1 MAFGVDHNISTRT
14 NKKIIEAKF
23 EICFQSINR
32 YVNEIPVNK
41 VTHLNERLRSICDIY
56 NHIHAPYK
64 VWKLVEKVSR
74 TKDIIVPKQS
84 KSKGVLVIG
93 KMY

>member
-1 MAFGVDHNISTRT
+1 MVFGVDHNISTRT

-23 EICFQSINR
+23 EFCFHSIYR
-32 YVNEIPVNK
+32 DVNEIPVNK
-41 VTHLNERLRSICDIY
+41 VTHLNKRLRNICDIY
-56 NHIHAPYK
+56 NYIRAPYK
-64 VWKLVEKVSR
+64 VWKLVEKLSR
-74 TKDIIVPKQS
+74 TKGIMVPKQS